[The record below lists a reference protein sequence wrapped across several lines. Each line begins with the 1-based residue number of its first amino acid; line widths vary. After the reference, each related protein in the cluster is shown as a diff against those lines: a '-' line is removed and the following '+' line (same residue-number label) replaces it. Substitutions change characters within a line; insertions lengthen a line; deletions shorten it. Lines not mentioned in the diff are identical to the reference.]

1 MNDPTLDLP
10 AFLPYQLSVAANR
23 VSNRLARIY
32 ADRFD
37 LTIPEWRVMAVL
49 GRFPGLSAMEVA
61 ERTAMD
67 KVRVS
72 RAVARLLRAGR
83 LERQTDPTDRRRT
96 ELRLSEGGRA
106 IYAEI
111 VPLARGFERSVAAE
125 LAPEELAAL
134 RRALGKLLAAD

>member
-49 GRFPGLSAMEVA
+49 GRFPDLSAVEVA
-61 ERTAMD
+61 ERTEMD

-72 RAVARLLRAGR
+72 RAVARLLSAGR
-83 LERQTDPTDRRRT
+83 LERRIDPADRRRT
-96 ELRLSEGGRA
+96 ELRLSEAGRA

-111 VPLARGFERSVAAE
+111 VPLARGFERNVLAQ
-125 LAPEELAAL
+125 LAPEELNAL
-134 RRALGKLLAAD
+134 RSALDKLLSDG